1 MEKGKFYKLKKTPI
15 LSPGALI
22 KGVFEQ
28 IGNNP
33 IKITRTFRYAEN
45 IGLIEFEI
53 IKPGGERERVIV
65 DEPRFSHMW
74 CILTNQE
81 FQHYFEETTDK
92 EPEPKTDDDDD
103 GSNDWGVWTSNK
115 GNDTYSGGLTKE
127 EAVNLAKVQRLN
139 ATKDTKVVIMQPF
152 AVPVVHVNIRPF

>member
-33 IKITRTFRYAEN
+33 IKITRTFKYYAEN

-53 IKPGGERERVIV
+53 IKPDGEYKRVSV
-65 DEPRFSHMW
+65 DEVRFSHMW

-81 FQHYFEETTDK
+81 FQHYFEETIYK
-92 EPEPKTDDDDD
+92 EPEPKTDD

-115 GNDTYSGGLTKE
+115 GNDTYNGGLTKE

>member
-53 IKPGGERERVIV
+53 IKTGGERERVIV

-92 EPEPKTDDDDD
+92 EPEPKTDDDD

-115 GNDTYSGGLTKE
+115 GNDTYKGGLTKE

>member
-92 EPEPKTDDDDD
+92 EPEPKTDDD
-103 GSNDWGVWTSNK
+103 GSNEWGVWTSNK
-115 GNDTYSGGLTKE
+115 GNDTYKGGLTKE

-152 AVPVVHVNIRPF
+152 AVPVVHVNIRQF

>member
-81 FQHYFEETTDK
+81 FQHYFEETIYN
-92 EPEPKTDDDDD
+92 ELEPKTDDD

-115 GNDTYSGGLTKE
+115 GNDTYKGGLTKE

>member
-92 EPEPKTDDDDD
+92 EPEPKTDDDD

-115 GNDTYSGGLTKE
+115 GNDTYKGGLTKE

>member
-33 IKITRTFRYAEN
+33 IKITRTFKYAEN

-81 FQHYFEETTDK
+81 FQHYFEETTNK
-92 EPEPKTDDDDD
+92 EPEPEPKTDD

-115 GNDTYSGGLTKE
+115 GNDTYNGGLTKE

-152 AVPVVHVNIRPF
+152 AVPVVNVNIRPF

>member
-33 IKITRTFRYAEN
+33 IKITRTFKYAEN
-45 IGLIEFEI
+45 TGLVEFEI
-53 IKPGGERERVIV
+53 IKPDGEYKRVSV
-65 DEPRFSHMW
+65 DEVRFSHMW

-81 FQHYFEETTDK
+81 FQHYFEETIHK
-92 EPEPKTDDDDD
+92 EPEPKTDD
-103 GSNDWGVWTSNK
+103 GSNDWGCLDIK
-115 GNDTYSGGLTKE
+115 
-127 EAVNLAKVQRLN
+127 
-139 ATKDTKVVIMQPF
+139 
-152 AVPVVHVNIRPF
+152 